1 MRDNRSKAERD
12 RVGIHKAKRL
22 RQKGL
27 TASAEAKR
35 FLYSHALVMTVA
47 TLTRDAMH
55 PEVRYA
61 PPPEPRPDRYR
72 WHHLG
77 HHIHHDDEYLTE
89 IAFKVL
95 HDGDT
100 GVNSLPREPLFDA
113 VSRAL
118 PGYKVISLVQSDST
132 IIDHCERKV
141 FTIKVVTEDIF
152 EEYMTAYR
160 EASNIKLDA
169 YRETDRSWW
178 PSCSCEWCSGE
189 RKPRRTVKQE
199 LAREEWYPRE
209 D

>member
-12 RVGIHKAKRL
+12 RVGIYKAKRL

-77 HHIHHDDEYLTE
+77 HPCHHDDEPFTE

-100 GVNSLPREPLFDA
+100 GVTSLAREPLFDA

-118 PGYKVISLVQSDST
+118 PGYKVISMIHSDST

-141 FTIKVVTEDIF
+141 FTIKVVPEDIF
-152 EEYMTAYR
+152 EEYAEANR
-160 EASNIKLDA
+160 EAAAIRVDA
-169 YRETDRSWW
+169 YRDVDRSWW
-178 PSCSCEWCSGE
+178 PSCGCYWCSE
-189 RKPRRTVKQE
+189 DRPSRRTVKQK
-199 LAREEWYPRE
+199 LAREEW
-209 D
+209 